1 MFRTTVEKLLS
12 QALEERQDLFLIEM
26 TVGGDNSIKVI
37 IDGDNGVTVDDC
49 VFISRAVEHNLDRE
63 EQDFSL
69 EVASAGAAS
78 PLTNKRQFIKN
89 IGRTLEVKTSDDVI
103 NGNLLNATEN
113 EIVLQWKSRE
123 PKPVGKGKITVE
135 KQAEIAYENIVEAK
149 VMIKF

>member
-78 PLTNKRQFIKN
+78 PLTNKRQFVKN
-89 IGRTLEVKTSDDVI
+89 IGRTLEVKTSDNVI

-123 PKPVGKGKITVE
+123 PKPVGKGKVTVE